1 MINYKNLILNSLLDK
16 YEKSKSLVN
25 ESNRRIILKAD
36 SIKEYDIEDYEAK
49 NLFHDTVIDL
59 KNRELV
65 DFSWKPQEKRKYI
78 K

>member
-16 YEKSKSLVN
+16 YEKSKSLLN

-36 SIKEYDIEDYEAK
+36 SIKEYDIEDYEVK
-49 NLFHDTVIDL
+49 NLFHDIVIDL